1 VTRTGWFLLAAGVV
15 LFVIAL
21 ALNWAPAGV
30 LGVGAIALVLLA
42 VVLYLRPQR
51 LAINR
56 KVSPNRVPK
65 FEESVAT
72 FEITNNG
79 RLPVGAHRGE
89 QRLGNRSLRLV
100 MPRLGAGVSVERQY
114 PMPTD
119 RRGVFII
126 PPFETTRQDPFG
138 IVRRVRRFA
147 GEDELWVYPRIL
159 PFRTMPTGFS
169 RPAEGP
175 SSEMAPQGSITF
187 HRLREY
193 VVGDDVRMVHWKSTA
208 RTGTLMVR
216 HHIDTSLPYTVVV
229 VDQRPDRYTE
239 DTFELALDA
248 AASAVVSGVRAGG
261 PVQVRLTD
269 GRVAGDDKASGAQ
282 LQLDLLT
289 ATETDDRGDIQQVM
303 QRLRRERG
311 GTLLVVVTGRLDR
324 TDLAA
329 VSRLRR
335 SYHRVVMIS
344 SVEPQHADE
353 NPLVGPGVRVVTAT
367 DDDELLYG
375 WNLETVR

>member
-1 VTRTGWFLLAAGVV
+1 MLAAGVV
-15 LFVIAL
+15 LLIVAVVL
-21 ALNWAPAGV
+21 KWAPAGV
-30 LGVGAIALVLLA
+30 LGAGAIALVMLS
-42 VVLYLRPQR
+42 VVLYMRPQR
-51 LAINR
+51 LSISR
-56 KVSPNRVPK
+56 RVSPNRVPK
-65 FEESVAT
+65 FEESTAT
-72 FEITNNG
+72 FQVTNNG
-79 RLPVGAHRGE
+79 RLPVAAQQGE
-89 QRLGNRSLRLV
+89 QRLGRRTLRMV
-100 MPRLGAGVSVERQY
+100 MPRMRAGASVEREY
-114 PMPTD
+114 PLPTD

-138 IVRRVRRFA
+138 IVRRVRQFG

-159 PFRTMPTGFS
+159 QFRAMPTGTN

-175 SSEMAPQGSITF
+175 SSEMDPQGSITF
-187 HRLREY
+187 HRIRDY

-229 VDQRPDRYTE
+229 VDQRRDRYTE

-248 AASAVVSGVRAGG
+248 AASAVVSGMRAGG

-269 GRVAGDDKASGAQ
+269 GRIAGDERSSGAQ

-289 ATETDDRGDIQQVM
+289 AVEMDDSGNLQQVL
-303 QRLRRERG
+303 QRMRRERG
-311 GTLLVVVTGRLDR
+311 GTCLVVVTGRLDQA
-324 TDLAA
+324 DLAA

-335 SYHRVVMIS
+335 SFHRVVMIS
-344 SVEPQHADE
+344 SVEPKHADE
-353 NPLVGPGVRVVTAT
+353 NPLMGPGVRIVTAT
-367 DDDELLYG
+367 NDDDLLYG